1 MNNQFHNIDTSQLS
15 FSNMPMDYNES
26 TNIDPGIFNNK
37 GGTSISDIM
46 GKKININTNNV
57 NNIPIEKM
65 MHQQK
70 MAQQMQQ
77 QKMMQ
82 QQMMQKNML
91 QQQLNKQVV
100 INSEPDIA
108 EYTPDNESMD
118 SQSKEIYNMAK
129 EINKSLEEYT
139 TSKIISEESEDVK
152 QECTSFIPNI
162 LKEPIIIF
170 ILYVILSQ
178 SFFRKILSNA
188 IPETIIDKYNI
199 NRTTIYIIIYGLV
212 LSLLFMLVK
221 KLILN

>member
-15 FSNMPMDYNES
+15 FGNMPMDYHES

-46 GKKININTNNV
+46 GKKINVNNNNV
-57 NNIPIEKM
+57 NNIPAEKM
-65 MHQQK
+65 MQQQK
-70 MAQQMQQ
+70 MLQQMQQ
-77 QKMMQ
+77 QKMAQ
-82 QQMMQKNML
+82 QKMML

-100 INSEPDIA
+100 INPEPDIT
-108 EYTPDNESMD
+108 EYTPDNDSTD

-178 SFFRKILSNA
+178 TFFRKILSNA
-188 IPETIIDKYNI
+188 IPETIIDKYNLSK
-199 NRTTIYIIIYGLV
+199 TTVYIIIYGLV

>member
-15 FSNMPMDYNES
+15 FGNMPMDYHES

-46 GKKININTNNV
+46 GKKINVNNNNV
-57 NNIPIEKM
+57 NNIPVEKM

-77 QKMMQ
+77 QKMAQ
-82 QQMMQKNML
+82 QKMML

-100 INSEPDIA
+100 INSEPDIT
-108 EYTPDNESMD
+108 EYTPDNDSMD

-152 QECTSFIPNI
+152 QEYTSFIPNI

-178 SFFRKILSNA
+178 TFFRKILSNA
-188 IPETIIDKYNI
+188 IPETIIDKYNLSK
-199 NRTTIYIIIYGLV
+199 TTVYIIIYGLV